1 MDPEDFVSP
10 EVGIT
15 AAVVAAVAS
24 SRVRK
29 VARRGAVLGVA
40 GALMAG
46 DAITSFARGFGQGIS
61 HGAQRFAEG
70 TSAATEQVAEHMRGA
85 QNSQDASNASAS
97 DGERPVHQDEM

>member
-15 AAVVAAVAS
+15 AVVVAAVAS
-24 SRVRK
+24 PRVRK

-46 DAITSFARGFGQGIS
+46 DAISSFARGFGQGVS

-70 TSAATEQVAEHMRGA
+70 ASAASSQVTERMQSVQHSR
-85 QNSQDASNASAS
+85 DASSAS
-97 DGERPVHQDEM
+97 GGEQPAHQDEG